1 MKKDIERVHFFAVTG
16 AKTNLGG
23 TVIGSSNLTIN
34 GLNTVLEGDVVTYP
48 DGNTASVMKDPSTGL
63 ECEKLTASTV
73 GSKISNGD
81 YITNAAQSSMALFI
95 FKDGTSS
102 LGCIDDDIEL
112 NEYVTQG
119 VA

>member
-1 MKKDIERVHFFAVTG
+1 MEKDIEKVRFFAVTG

-23 TVIGSSNLTIN
+23 TVIGSSNLVIN

-48 DGNTASVMKDPSTGL
+48 DGNKASVMRDVSTGL
-63 ECEKLTASTV
+63 ECEKLTAAVV
-73 GSKISNGD
+73 GTKLSNGD
-81 YITNAAQSSMALFI
+81 HITDAAQSSMALFI

-102 LGCIDDDIEL
+102 LGYIDDDTEL
-112 NEYVTQG
+112 NEYVIQG